1 MTWNAG
7 SDNITSPH
15 RAHTHTLTASYTLT
29 PGRYLKQKTGYG
41 MNRKENVFDEIAK
54 MDDHNIQLVVRSTD
68 MSEAQ
73 QKEAANV
80 IAEALSIHYKEAQVA
95 KMVKAHFDA
104 KCGRAWQC
112 IVGKHFAS
120 YVTHEVSTYLLVQVG
135 NVSVMLYKT
144 PC

>member
-1 MTWNAG
+1 
-7 SDNITSPH
+7 
-15 RAHTHTLTASYTLT
+15 
-29 PGRYLKQKTGYG
+29 

-95 KMVKAHFDA
+95 KMVKAYFDS